1 MSEKAQFEPATSI
14 IARFG
19 SAAEVAR
26 ILDLD
31 KSTVSRW
38 TMSRPQKG
46 TEGKVPRK
54 YWEPLM
60 TAAKQRKVKL
70 TLNELAAL
78 KK

>member
-1 MSEKAQFEPATSI
+1 MSEKACFEPAHSI

-19 SAAEVAR
+19 SAAEVGR

-31 KSTVSRW
+31 KSTVTRW
-38 TMSRPQKG
+38 TMAKPQKG
-46 TEGKVPRK
+46 TEGKIPRK

-60 TAAKQRKVKL
+60 TAARKRKVKL

-78 KK
+78 NK

>member
-1 MSEKAQFEPATSI
+1 
-14 IARFG
+14 
-19 SAAEVAR
+19 
-26 ILDLD
+26 
-31 KSTVSRW
+31 
-38 TMSRPQKG
+38 MSRPQKG

-78 KK
+78 NK